1 MFALATCEY
10 AFVTKII
17 SKNFYSLYLYEN
29 LMQISLV
36 MFVVIFSFFVVVVV
50 QVVCVCVC
58 VCVCE
63 FKSCEYKV
71 PLYSLACLLLK
82 K

>member
-50 QVVCVCVC
+50 QVVCVCVFFD
-58 VCVCE
+58 VWAVSYL
-63 FKSCEYKV
+63 FVGVFLTKV
-71 PLYSLACLLLK
+71 TTITVV
-82 K
+82 